1 MKQNNLTLSAIAV
14 KGITNTVIKV
24 PIYLKNGKEIPKHDW
39 YKSAS
44 FAQRVEL
51 AKFIANLA
59 NPKT

>member
-1 MKQNNLTLSAIAV
+1 MKNQDLTLSHRSV
-14 KGITNTVIKV
+14 MGLVTTVKV
-24 PIYLKNGKEIPKHDW
+24 PIYLRNGKEIPKHDW
-39 YKSAS
+39 YKSAP